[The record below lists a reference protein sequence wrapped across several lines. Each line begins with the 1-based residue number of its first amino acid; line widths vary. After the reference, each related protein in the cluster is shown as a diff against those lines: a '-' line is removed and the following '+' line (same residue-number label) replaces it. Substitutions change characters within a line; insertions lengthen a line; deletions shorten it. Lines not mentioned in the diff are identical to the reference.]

1 MSISSWRCGRQDLRP
16 RGKGWETD
24 ENHESGRAAA
34 GKRQQTMT
42 MCPCK
47 DCPFRD
53 PQCHGKCEMYRE
65 WRKELTAVRQ
75 KERLEKPESME
86 WQLYHKGK

>member
-1 MSISSWRCGRQDLRP
+1 
-16 RGKGWETD
+16 
-24 ENHESGRAAA
+24 
-34 GKRQQTMT
+34 MT

-47 DCPFRD
+47 DCQFRE
-53 PQCHGKCEMYRE
+53 PGCHGKCEMYRE

>member
-1 MSISSWRCGRQDLRP
+1 MTEGMVTQFVRDLP
-16 RGKGWETD
+16 HTKV
-24 ENHESGRAAA
+24 
-34 GKRQQTMT
+34 
-42 MCPCK
+42 PCK
-47 DCPFRD
+47 DCQFRELG
-53 PQCHGKCEMYRE
+53 CHGKCEMYRE

>member
-1 MSISSWRCGRQDLRP
+1 M
-16 RGKGWETD
+16 KANEY
-24 ENHESGRAAA
+24 
-34 GKRQQTMT
+34 QQHTKV
-42 MCPCK
+42 PCK
-47 DCPFRD
+47 DCQLRD

-86 WQLYHKGK
+86 WQLFHKGK